1 MPKQKDW
8 FLGDTEAMSLANVIL
23 VEDDALTRAS
33 LTTALEFAG
42 FKVVASV
49 LDAGS
54 AIEASQN
61 SEVEVALLDL
71 DLGPGPTGID
81 IAVALRKIHPRI
93 GVVFLTS
100 FLDPRLSRA
109 ENTALPKGSRYLT
122 KQDLGGLSKVATTLL
137 QAKFQPLAGGAET
150 PKSSGLT
157 DQQIAVLKLVAAG
170 LNNAEIANK
179 LAVSEKAVEHLIT
192 RTARV
197 LGVTREGNLNLR
209 VQLMRHYS
217 SLIGKGLPE

>member
-1 MPKQKDW
+1 
-8 FLGDTEAMSLANVIL
+8 MSLANVIL

-42 FKVVASV
+42 FTVVAPVSDAAAA
-49 LDAGS
+49 LDAS
-54 AIEASQN
+54 HHA
-61 SEVEVALLDL
+61 EVEVALLDL

-81 IAVALRKIHPRI
+81 IAIALRKINPRI
-93 GVVFLTS
+93 GIVFLTS

-137 QAKFQPLAGGAET
+137 QAKFQPLSGSAEM

-170 LNNAEIANK
+170 LNNAEIAKK

-197 LGVTREGNLNLR
+197 IGITREGNLNLR

-217 SLIGKGLPE
+217 RLIGRGLPE

>member
-1 MPKQKDW
+1 MPNQLVR
-8 FLGDTEAMSLANVIL
+8 FLVDTEPMSLATVIL

-42 FKVVASV
+42 FTFAASV
-49 LDAGS
+49 SDAAS
-54 AIEASQN
+54 ALEASHN

-93 GVVFLTS
+93 GIVFLTS

-137 QAKFQPLAGGAET
+137 QAKFQPLTGGAEL
-150 PKSSGLT
+150 PKSSNLT
-157 DQQIAVLKLVAAG
+157 DQQIAVLKFVAMG
-170 LNNAEIANK
+170 FNNAEIANK
-179 LAVSEKAVEHLIT
+179 LAVSEKAVEHLTT
-192 RTARV
+192 RTAKV
-197 LGVTREGNLNLR
+197 LGISREGNLNLR

-217 SLIGKGLPE
+217 QLIGKGLPE